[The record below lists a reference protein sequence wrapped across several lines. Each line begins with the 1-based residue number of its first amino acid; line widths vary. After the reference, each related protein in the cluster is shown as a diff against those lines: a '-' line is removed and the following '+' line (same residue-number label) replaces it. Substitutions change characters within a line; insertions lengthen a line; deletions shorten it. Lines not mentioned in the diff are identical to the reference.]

1 MKKVIL
7 TAVAVCAMAFCAVAD
22 DKPATKGAELG
33 EWTMDVSA
41 AKKLAKSKNKPVFL
55 CFTGSD
61 WCGWCKL
68 MEKNVFSADAW
79 EDYAEKNLVLVW
91 IDFPRDKTLVPEKFV
106 SRNRELAQKYKVQ
119 GYPTYVILSSSGK
132 ELGRLGASRSATPE
146 EFIRSVEGVLALQ
159 RMDTALT
166 AEEQKL
172 YQAALKEKEE
182 LEKKIDAWSEKLR
195 KESADFEAAMKAVD
209 QKIEAFVEK
218 ARKSAK

>member
-68 MEKNVFSADAW
+68 MEKNVFSADA
-79 EDYAEKNLVLVW
+79 
-91 IDFPRDKTLVPEKFV
+91 
-106 SRNRELAQKYKVQ
+106 
-119 GYPTYVILSSSGK
+119 
-132 ELGRLGASRSATPE
+132 
-146 EFIRSVEGVLALQ
+146 
-159 RMDTALT
+159 
-166 AEEQKL
+166 
-172 YQAALKEKEE
+172 
-182 LEKKIDAWSEKLR
+182 
-195 KESADFEAAMKAVD
+195 
-209 QKIEAFVEK
+209 
-218 ARKSAK
+218 

>member
-1 MKKVIL
+1 M
-7 TAVAVCAMAFCAVAD
+7 D
-22 DKPATKGAELG
+22 DGRLE
-33 EWTMDVSA
+33 
-41 AKKLAKSKNKPVFL
+41 PVFL

-182 LEKKIDAWSEKLR
+182 LEKRIDAWSEKLR
-195 KESADFEAAMKAVD
+195 KESAEFEEAMKAVD
-209 QKIEAFVEK
+209 QKIEAFVDK